1 MTSKEKIINAA
12 IKEFS
17 LGGYS
22 GARVENIAS
31 AAGVNKA
38 MIFYYFDS
46 KEKLH
51 KMIIKIIL
59 SELFN
64 SISKNMDFTEN
75 LKPEIFFDIFPE
87 TYIRFFFEH
96 NDYLKI
102 IGIALI
108 QDPERM
114 KMALQA
120 IFSSKDIKVPAT
132 LRKVFEE
139 WYKRGLVV
147 EPEPMHLIM
156 NVLSLCIFPLIAR
169 TFPEVIFDIDLDNE
183 KFIEERIVSVKNLL
197 KRGIL
202 K

>member
-17 LGGYS
+17 IGGYS

-64 SISKNMDFTEN
+64 SISKNRDFTEN

-96 NDYLKI
+96 KDYLKI
-102 IGIALI
+102 IR
-108 QDPERM
+108 P
-114 KMALQA
+114 
-120 IFSSKDIKVPAT
+120 
-132 LRKVFEE
+132 
-139 WYKRGLVV
+139 
-147 EPEPMHLIM
+147 
-156 NVLSLCIFPLIAR
+156 
-169 TFPEVIFDIDLDNE
+169 
-183 KFIEERIVSVKNLL
+183 
-197 KRGIL
+197 
-202 K
+202 